1 MANEEHLAIL
11 NVEISERI
19 HSEKHWVRMLPICG
33 SYGQMHYQDK
43 IIVIHYTQVR
53 EPIKKHIIQIA
64 TDENSVNSS
73 AHPR

>member
-33 SYGQMHYQDK
+33 SYGQMHY
-43 IIVIHYTQVR
+43 
-53 EPIKKHIIQIA
+53 
-64 TDENSVNSS
+64 
-73 AHPR
+73 